1 MVIVAST
8 AAPISTIFAALLPT
22 VLLDVIYVVDFTYI
36 AQEAIIVGQ
45 LIQQLI
51 IVLSMSF
58 ACVVLSC
65 GIDLPCSFPIF
76 VRLLFSCVTA
86 CSKESSKFFF

>member
-1 MVIVAST
+1 VVIAAT

-36 AQEAIIVGQ
+36 ALEAIIVGQ

-58 ACVVLSC
+58 ACVFA
-65 GIDLPCSFPIF
+65 IMWH
-76 VRLLFSCVTA
+76 
-86 CSKESSKFFF
+86 